1 MEPVVA
7 VYDLGKTNKKL
18 LLLNRAY
25 EIVWETSEHFTETTD
40 DDGYPCE
47 DQEAVTQWFKRSF
60 KEVKRDKAYSIR
72 AVNVSAYGATIVNL
86 NQRGRPTS
94 PIYNYLKPYSEPLA
108 EQFYATYGGREAF
121 TLQTS
126 SPAMGM
132 LNTGLQLY
140 WLKHHRPQ
148 VLEQTNRTLHLP
160 QYFAYLL
167 HGKMYSE
174 MTSLGCHTGLWD
186 FERDRSHDW
195 VYEEKLTSLLPPVV
209 PTASYEELINKNRKI
224 IVGVGVHDSSAALV
238 PYLLGHEDP
247 FLLVSTGTW
256 SITLNP
262 FNDHKLTATELR
274 QDCLQYVSYRG
285 TPVRAARL
293 LLGREHDYQE
303 ARIAAHFNKSAQYHG
318 DVQADPQIINKLL
331 GAPKSL
337 SQFYPQT
344 MHQTGPFPDFTG
356 PEADLSRFSSYEEAY
371 HQLLINLVQWQVVS
385 LQLAQGTTPIHQ
397 VFVSGGF
404 CRNPLFLRLL
414 ASFLPEACVC
424 TAQLEEASALGA
436 ALVLHRHWN
445 RDQPAD
451 HLVNAEPVLPLPLEV
466 VLQLQPMG

>member
-7 VYDLGKTNKKL
+7 VFDLGKTNKKL
-18 LLLNRAY
+18 LLLNRDY
-25 EIVWETSEHFTETTD
+25 EVVWETSEHFVEIKD
-40 DDGYPCE
+40 DDGDSCE
-47 DQEAVTQWFKRSF
+47 DLKAVTQWFKKSF

-72 AVNVSAYGATIVNL
+72 AVNVSAYGATVVNL
-86 NQRGRPTS
+86 NQRGRPTT
-94 PIYNYLKPYSEPLA
+94 PLYNYLKHYPEPLA
-108 EQFYATYGGREAF
+108 EQFYAAYGGQEAF
-121 TLQTS
+121 SIQTS

-148 VLEQTNRTLHLP
+148 ALEQTSRTLHLP

-186 FERDRSHDW
+186 FERNRSHDW

-209 PTASYEELINKNRKI
+209 PTASYEEITNKNRKI
-224 IVGVGVHDSSAALV
+224 FCGVGIHDSSAALV
-238 PYLLGHEDP
+238 PYLMGYEES
-247 FLLVSTGTW
+247 FMLLSTGTW

-262 FNDHKLTATELR
+262 FNDSELTAAELR
-274 QDCLQYVSYRG
+274 QDCLQYMSYRG

-293 LLGREHDYQE
+293 LLGREHDHQE
-303 ARIAAHFNKSAQYHG
+303 ARIATHFDKSADYHRNIQPNS
-318 DVQADPQIINKLL
+318 DLINTLL
-331 GAPKSL
+331 GTATSL
-337 SQFYPQT
+337 PQYYPQT
-344 MHQTGPFPDFTG
+344 MLHTGPLPDFTG
-356 PEADLSRFSSYEEAY
+356 PEVDLSRFSSYEEAY
-371 HQLLINLVQWQVVS
+371 HQLLIHLVKWQVMS
-385 LQLAQGTTPIHQ
+385 LRLAQGTTTVRQ

-404 CRNPLFLRLL
+404 CRNPLFLKLL
-414 ASFLPEACVC
+414 ASFLPEVRVC

-445 RDQPAD
+445 RDRSAD
-451 HLVNAEPVLPLPLEV
+451 HLVNAERVLPLPLAAV
-466 VLQLQPMG
+466 PQLQDSE

>member
-7 VYDLGKTNKKL
+7 VFDIGKTNKKL
-18 LLLNRAY
+18 LLLNRDY
-25 EIVWETSEHFTETTD
+25 EVVWETSAHFGEITN
-40 DDGYPCE
+40 DDGDSCE
-47 DQEAVTQWFKRSF
+47 DLKSVTQWFKQSF
-60 KEVKRDKAYSIR
+60 KEIKRDKAYSIR
-72 AVNVSAYGATIVNL
+72 AVNVSAYGATVVHL
-86 NQRGRPTS
+86 NQRGRPAT
-94 PIYNYLKPYSEPLA
+94 PLYNYLKSYPEPLA
-108 EQFYATYGGREAF
+108 EQFYAAYGSKEAF
-121 TLQTS
+121 SIQTS

-148 VLEQTNRTLHLP
+148 ALELTSRTLHLP
-160 QYFAYLL
+160 QYFTYLL

-186 FERDRSHDW
+186 FEHDRSHDW
-195 VYEEKLTSLLPPVV
+195 VYQEKLTSLLPPVV
-209 PTASYEELINKNRKI
+209 PTASYEELTNKNRKI
-224 IVGVGVHDSSAALV
+224 LIGVGIHDSSAALV

-247 FLLVSTGTW
+247 FLLLSTGTW

-262 FNDHKLTATELR
+262 FNDSKLTAAELR
-274 QDCLQYVSYRG
+274 QDCLQYMSYRG

-303 ARIAAHFNKSAQYHG
+303 ARIAAHFNKSEHHHR
-318 DVQADPQIINKLL
+318 DVQPDPELINALL
-331 GAPKSL
+331 SAPTSFP
-337 SQFYPQT
+337 QFYPQT
-344 MHQTGPFPDFTG
+344 MNQTGPLPDFTG

-371 HQLLINLVQWQVVS
+371 HQLLISLVQWQIVS
-385 LQLAQGTTPIHQ
+385 LRLAQGTTPVRQ

-404 CRNPLFLRLL
+404 CRNPLFLQLL
-414 ASFLPEACVC
+414 ASFLPEARVC

-445 RDQPAD
+445 RDRPAD

-466 VLQLQPMG
+466 IPQLQPMG